1 MRTLLALALLPLL
14 ACQPAMEPGGSEG
27 ALVTRKDA
35 VIGAVSGH
43 IPTGLPARL
52 TVGLFEDTEF
62 TWMKDSGV
70 NWDLRYRYFTK
81 GWVNNW
87 GWGPADGAFAREY
100 IQQCDA
106 QGFIPTIQY
115 YQLLDEPGGGESA
128 VLAKVQNATTMR
140 GYFSDFKVLMQRAKE
155 FNKPVLVL
163 VETDGFGFLQKQ
175 SLNNPNA
182 YGAIA
187 DTGLPELAGL
197 PNTVAGWGLAFLQMR
212 KAVGANNVILA
223 LHVSGWASG
232 QDIIHFALDLP
243 LQAEVTKVHDYLKP
257 FGLAPNV
264 TGTTYDVLVTDP
276 LDRDADY
283 FQLVRGEN
291 RWWDPSDSAPLN
303 TRSFNRYAEWLRLW
317 NVTSGMRWIL
327 WQIPLGNSHHLNVPN
342 MNGPREGYRDNRAEY
357 FFGPEGLVH
366 LEKFASSGVI
376 SLIFGKG
383 QEVQSSY
390 TNDFYTDGQLFMKS
404 RAGNFLEGGGLAI
417 PAGPTTGPTSP
428 PNAVAP
434 KFTSS
439 VALSATSVPAGASV
453 DITAT
458 FTATGGPLSNAII
471 DIEIYNAAGVKVGQ
485 KFVSGQAFFYG
496 QSRDYLYTWTVPAPG
511 TYTVDVGVFDSSW
524 SGHHWTSTIASLQGA
539 EPAPTSDSAVY
550 HFESSAQNWVSSGTV
565 TGVSASAARAWAGNQ
580 SLAMSMAGTA
590 PGTGHAYVLMPNA
603 PAGSTITF
611 HLWVPSGHRIS
622 GVQPF
627 VQEGSASGWRWTD
640 RWIPGTALV
649 SGAWTTLT
657 VQVPADAV
665 VPLHRIGLMLH
676 TDAPWSDTIALDSVS
691 W

>member
-212 KAVGANNVILA
+212 KAVGAHNVILA
-223 LHVSGWASG
+223 LHVSGWAGG

-291 RWWDPSDSAPLN
+291 RWWDPSDSAPL
-303 TRSFNRYAEWLRLW
+303 TSRSFNRYAEWLRLW

-496 QSRDYLYTWTVPAPG
+496 QSRDYLYTWTVPASG